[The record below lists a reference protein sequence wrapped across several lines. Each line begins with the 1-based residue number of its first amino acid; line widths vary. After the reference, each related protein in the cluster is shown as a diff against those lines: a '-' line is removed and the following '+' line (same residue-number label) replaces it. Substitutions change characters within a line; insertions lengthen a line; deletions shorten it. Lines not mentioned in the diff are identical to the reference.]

1 VPIMVCFAMAIEQT
15 LDLLGRIP
23 NLQVAEGSVLAR
35 YTRFGIGGPADVFAE
50 TASPEAFVEA
60 LRQARASGLPFVIV
74 GGGTNLIV
82 SDQGFRG
89 VVLRFTADGIA
100 REENT
105 VEADAGAELGAVV
118 DYAIAAGLAGLETL
132 AGIPG
137 SLGAAVYGNAGAY
150 GHSMSEV
157 VETVR
162 YFDGKGIAVRSGVEC
177 EFQYRD
183 SIFKRRKEWI
193 VFSSRLALRPAD
205 PLELRRTADDI
216 LSVRNRKFPPTMK
229 CAGSIFKNLIL
240 AELPPAVAAQVPQ
253 SVVRE
258 GKVPAAWFLEE
269 AGARGLARGDMR
281 VAGYHANL
289 IYNAGAGTA
298 RELCELIADLKAR
311 VAARFGLVLEEEVQY
326 VGR

>member
-1 VPIMVCFAMAIEQT
+1 MVCFMMALEQT

-23 NLQVAEGSVLAR
+23 NLQVAEGAVLAR
-35 YTRFGIGGPADVFAE
+35 YTRFGIGGPAGVYAE
-50 TASPEAFVEA
+50 TASAETFVEA
-60 LRQARASGLPFVIV
+60 LRQVRAGGLPYVTI
-74 GGGTNLIV
+74 GSGTNLIV

-89 VVLRFTADGIA
+89 VVLRFTADQIA
-100 REENT
+100 SAGDR

-118 DYAIAAGLAGLETL
+118 DFSIARGLAGLETL

-162 YFDGKGIAVRSGVEC
+162 YFDGERISVRGGTEC
-177 EFQYRD
+177 EFQYRE
-183 SIFKRRKEWI
+183 SIFKRHKDWI
-193 VFSSRLALRPAD
+193 VFSARLALRPAD
-205 PLELRRTADDI
+205 ARELRRAADEI
-216 LSVRNRKFPPTMK
+216 VSVRNRKFPPTMK

-240 AELPPAVAAQVPQ
+240 AELPAAVAAQVPDR
-253 SVVRE
+253 VVRE
-258 GKVPAAWFLEE
+258 GKVPAAYFLEE

-281 VAGYHANL
+281 VADYHANL
-289 IYNAGAGTA
+289 IYNAGGGTA

-311 VAARFGLVLEEEVQY
+311 VAARFGLDLEEEVQY
-326 VGR
+326 VGFA